1 MDDFQAAVQRLLAQ
15 VSHWEAGRWSGAAGS
30 AEGTRGDLVHG
41 LVQRL
46 ADLGA
51 DAENRHRRPVPR
63 LADTILAD
71 QVRVTADDLM
81 AAHPTDETLA
91 AAAEAIS
98 ATRAGL

>member
-15 VSHWEAGRWSGAAGS
+15 VSHWEAARWGAAAGT
-30 AEGTRGDLVHG
+30 AGCTRGDLLHG

-51 DAENRHRRPVPR
+51 AAENRRQRPVPR

-71 QVRVTADDLM
+71 QVRVMADDLL
-81 AAHPTDETLA
+81 AAGPPDETLA
-91 AAAEAIS
+91 EAAEAIS
-98 ATRAGL
+98 TTRASL